1 MSEDMFFRST
11 ESTPRS
17 NRTLGVTAIASGLLL
32 VSAFLFVTGALA
44 AAGQV
49 ALSRAAFLLEG
60 LQLMGP
66 TVFFLVGSVVAVSA
80 IGLLGLRNWARRT
93 TSVLLAVTVGGAIP
107 AISSAVV
114 DFRIWSLLPEALK
127 VTICVVTW
135 FYLMQPEV
143 KEAFGRQRE
152 NLSLKS

>member
-1 MSEDMFFRST
+1 MFFRST
-11 ESTPRS
+11 QSTPRS

-44 AAGQV
+44 AAGRV

-107 AISSAVV
+107 AISSAVQDLV
-114 DFRIWSLLPEALK
+114 SAARSTESHHLCCDL
-127 VTICVVTW
+127 V
-135 FYLMQPEV
+135 
-143 KEAFGRQRE
+143 
-152 NLSLKS
+152 LSYAA